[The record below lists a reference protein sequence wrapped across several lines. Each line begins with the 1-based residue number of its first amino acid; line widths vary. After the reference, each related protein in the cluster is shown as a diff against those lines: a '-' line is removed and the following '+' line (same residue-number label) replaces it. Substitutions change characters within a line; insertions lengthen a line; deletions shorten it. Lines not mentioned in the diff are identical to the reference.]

1 MRILVTNDD
10 GIHAEGIQ
18 VLARKLAQSHEVH
31 VVAPD
36 RERSATGH
44 ALTIHKPLRVNSVNL
59 DGNIRSSFEM
69 NGTPSDCVK
78 LALGALLQEPP
89 ELVVSGINRG
99 ANLGTDVL
107 YSGTVSGAVEGSILG
122 IPSIAFSLVSHDP
135 ETYEPAANY
144 ALKIVELLSH
154 HRLSTH
160 FLLNVNIPA
169 IEEKDIE
176 GIAVTK
182 LCRRK
187 YRDLFE
193 ERKDPRGNSYWWLS
207 GEAIETDE
215 DEDSDVVAIHHNR
228 VSVTPLTF
236 NLTHTRELPRVKEWF
251 STVGIK

>member
-10 GIHAEGIQ
+10 GIHAQGIRS
-18 VLARKLAQSHEVH
+18 LARALSLSHEVY

-44 ALTIHKPLRVNSVNL
+44 ALTIHKPLRVAAIDLGSPIKKAWEV
-59 DGNIRSSFEM
+59 

-78 LALGALLQEPP
+78 LAVGALLDQPP

-107 YSGTVSGAVEGSILG
+107 YSGTVSGAIEGAILG
-122 IPSIAFSLVSHDP
+122 MPSIAFSLVSHEP
-135 ETYEPAANY
+135 ETYEPAARY
-144 ALKIVELLSH
+144 ALKIVEALSH
-154 HRLSTH
+154 HRLSSN

-169 IEEKDIE
+169 IEEQDIE
-176 GIAVTK
+176 GVAVTK
-182 LCRRK
+182 LCRRR
-187 YRDLFE
+187 YQDMFE

-207 GEAIETDE
+207 GEAIETGE
-215 DEDSDVVAIHHNR
+215 DEDSDVVAIHNNR

-236 NLTHTRELPRVKEWF
+236 NLTHTRELSKVKEWF
-251 STVGIK
+251 NE